1 MGQSSSLAYFFLNNT
16 QLLKHKCIES
26 YPRPNS
32 FRRFFASLYDL
43 GRVFYFENAS
53 AKSFT
58 IVEKA
63 ELLILYN
70 DFI

>member
-1 MGQSSSLAYFFLNNT
+1 MGQSSSLAYYFLNST
-16 QLLKHKCIES
+16 QLLKHTCIES

-43 GRVFYFENAS
+43 GSVLHSGNVS

-58 IVEKA
+58 IEEKA
-63 ELLILYN
+63 GLLILYN